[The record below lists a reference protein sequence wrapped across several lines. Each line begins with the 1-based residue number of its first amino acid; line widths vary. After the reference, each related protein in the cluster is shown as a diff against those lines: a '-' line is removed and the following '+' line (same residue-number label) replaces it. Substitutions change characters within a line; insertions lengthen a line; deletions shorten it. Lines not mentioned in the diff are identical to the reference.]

1 MKVATGKVVDGKV
14 ILDDGSFPE
23 RAVVTVLARDDDETF
38 VASPEQEAA
47 LLSVI
52 AEVERGDTVSAE
64 RLLERLRR
72 YG

>member
-1 MKVATGKVVDGKV
+1 MKAATGKVVDGKV

-23 RAVVTVLARDDDETF
+23 GAVVTVLARDDDETF
-38 VASPEQEAA
+38 VVSPEQEAE

-52 AEVERGDTVSAE
+52 AEVEHGYTVSSE
-64 RLLERLRR
+64 LLLERLRR

>member
-14 ILDDGSFPE
+14 ILDDGSFAE
-23 RAVVTVLARDDDETF
+23 GAVVTVLAREDDETF

-52 AEVERGDTVSAE
+52 AEVERGETVSSE